1 MCKCGNAFSLLVLI
15 GRAAWPQNN
24 WHNRTNNGSVLVSK
38 LNLKHETPKTNL
50 QFSVAIA
57 RRQHPFPSRTRKLSS
72 SAPMVLPGKLGGRVG
87 RRRNFFKTRNHI
99 LIPGLFVLTLK
110 YCFSTIL
117 LFQELFNGKHHLSEQ
132 GLDKLP
138 HRKEFGIEGQTCYLS
153 GPFDRHLQV

>member
-99 LIPGLFVLTLK
+99 LIPGFLILTFILN
-110 YCFSTIL
+110 IL
-117 LFQELFNGKHHLSEQ
+117 LLQHSIIPWVPAGKANPSEPDFFTFKLRYYISTEVDFLSC
-132 GLDKLP
+132 LP
-138 HRKEFGIEGQTCYLS
+138 ENYPLA
-153 GPFDRHLQV
+153 